1 MKAASIQENHS
12 WLLYPSTTSEHLF
25 YGAAG
30 SAVTLPLTKIIAIYI
45 LTPSGKYVE
54 VIFRYWVGPLVDG
67 KYVEAIFR

>member
-1 MKAASIQENHS
+1 MNIF
-12 WLLYPSTTSEHLF
+12 F